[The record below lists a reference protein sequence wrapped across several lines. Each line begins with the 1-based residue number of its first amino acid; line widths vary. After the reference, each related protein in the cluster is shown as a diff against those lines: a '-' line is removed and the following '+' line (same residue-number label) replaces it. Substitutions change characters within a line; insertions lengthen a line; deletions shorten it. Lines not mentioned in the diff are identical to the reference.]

1 MNMKLTKRKKSVIII
16 YSIATIV
23 FLILTIGIPFA
34 KPAASWMMFAFSIVS
49 LTGGCGITLFAFSKS
64 EELKSKFYGYPV
76 FRIGSLYTII
86 QLALTVLIY
95 IIGAFVNIPY
105 WVGLAISV
113 LLMGLASIGVITTDT
128 ARDYVEEIDTKTT
141 ATVKTLTRFNVDISD
156 LVDVCKYDS
165 AKSSLKKLAEKF
177 KYSDQVSSSA
187 TEEKEALIMEELNN
201 LREIITRNDAE
212 KIIEQVEAVSNLLNS
227 RNRICESAKSTNR

>member
-49 LTGGCGITLFAFSKS
+49 LAGGCGITLFAFSKS

-105 WVGLAISV
+105 WVGLVLSV
-113 LLMGLASIGVITTDT
+113 LVAGLASIGVITVDN
-128 ARDYVEEIDTKTT
+128 ARDYVEETEEKIVFATKTI
-141 ATVKTLTRFNVDISD
+141 KKFNVDIAD
-156 LVDVCKYDS
+156 ILGMCKDEAAYLP
-165 AKSSLKKLAEKF
+165 LKKLVERF
-177 KYSDQVSSSA
+177 KYSDIVSNDETA
-187 TEEKEALIMEELNN
+187 AIEEKIKLEIEEL
-201 LREIITRNDAE
+201 RAIISSEETD
-212 KIIEQVEAVSNLLNS
+212 KIIAKIDVISNLLS
-227 RNRICESAKSTNR
+227 TRNALCEQGKK

>member
-1 MNMKLTKRKKSVIII
+1 MNMNLTKRKKSVILA
-16 YSIATIV
+16 YTIATIV
-23 FLILTIGIPFA
+23 FVILSLTIPFS
-34 KPAASWMMFAFSIVS
+34 KPAASWMMFAFSVVS
-49 LTGGCGITLFAFSKS
+49 LAGGCGITLFAFSKS

-76 FRIGSLYTII
+76 FRIGFLYTIL
-86 QLALTVLIY
+86 QLALTLLIY
-95 IIGAFVNIPY
+95 IIGAFVSVPY

-156 LVDVCKYDS
+156 LVDVCKCDS
-165 AKSSLKKLAEKF
+165 AKIPLKKLAEKF

-187 TEEKEALIMEELNN
+187 TEEKETLIMEELNN
-201 LREIITRNDAE
+201 LREIITSNDAE
-212 KIIEQVEAVSNLLNS
+212 KIIEQVEVVSSLLNS
-227 RNRICESAKSTNR
+227 RNRICESTKSTNR